1 LKRLDEERRKKERE
15 VISARDKRWW
25 KDGSQFLAGSDI
37 QGRRYRGLPPIISAR
52 RDPPR
57 PPVDE
62 ENSQKSTI
70 TRRTRTFLP

>member
-25 KDGSQFLAGSDI
+25 KDGSQFLAGPDI

-57 PPVDE
+57 PLVDE
-62 ENSQKSTI
+62 KAAKNQ
-70 TRRTRTFLP
+70 P

>member
-25 KDGSQFLAGSDI
+25 KDGSQFLAGPDI

-52 RDPPR
+52 RDPPW
-57 PPVDE
+57 PLVDE
-62 ENSQKSTI
+62 ESSQKSTI
-70 TRRTRTFLP
+70 TRRRRTFLS